1 MKARVLLILLVF
13 PLLFVACMDESED
26 PMIPDPMDQMD
37 NPSDGMTLYMGDFV
51 SDAHPTSGK
60 ASADLEEGLLTFS
73 DFMTDN
79 GPLLEVYM
87 ATDTK
92 ASEFIS
98 LGELQGIKGDF
109 DYDLPEELDL
119 DKYSYVLIWCVEFS
133 VNFGYAKVEK

>member
-1 MKARVLLILLVF
+1 MKARILLMLLVF

-51 SDAHPTSGK
+51 SDGHPTSGK

-98 LGELQGIKGDF
+98 LGELQGIKGDLTMI
-109 DYDLPEELDL
+109 YR
-119 DKYSYVLIWCVEFS
+119 KSLIWINIPMS
-133 VNFGYAKVEK
+133 